1 MMKDP
6 DSTEAAPKEDIANDK
21 YNSALDA
28 RRVGIK
34 SGAWQEM
41 DCLMHS
47 DIITSQKHLPP
58 GYTLEFKMTP
68 MSNDFVIIQPE
79 SNKNKY
85 EIELQD
91 VHLVIER
98 IQKTDAELQA
108 YNAKKNNSIA
118 TIPLTRNF
126 IKTYPVI
133 ERQTDLCMHNLI
145 VKDQLPETV
154 IVWVVPQTAFN
165 GSTGTNPFYFECL
178 SVEQC
183 SLLVNSA
190 HEPSIPYTNISS
202 HFKRQKLF
210 HAFLD
215 NIGSSQRDSVCC
227 SIDYDKYYNGYHMFG
242 KLF

>member
-1 MMKDP
+1 
-6 DSTEAAPKEDIANDK
+6 
-21 YNSALDA
+21 
-28 RRVGIK
+28 
-34 SGAWQEM
+34 M

-47 DIITSQKHLPP
+47 DVITSQKHLPP
-58 GYTLEFKMTP
+58 GYILEFKMTP
-68 MSNDFVIIQPE
+68 MSNDFVIIKPTT
-79 SNKNKY
+79 NNNKY

-154 IVWVVPQTAFN
+154 LVWVVPQTAFN
-165 GSTGTNPFYFECL
+165 GSTSTNPYYFECL
-178 SVEQC
+178 PVEQC

-190 HEPSIPYTNISS
+190 HEPSIPYTNITSN
-202 HFKRQKLF
+202 FKRQRLF

-227 SIDYDKYYNGYHMFG
+227 SIDYDKYYGGYHMFG